1 MEEEEG
7 EEKGQEEEKPVKHAW
22 KTPGN
27 RKEETTEQKAA
38 PAAETQQADA
48 AGPTPASGLSVGPEL
63 QQGTLLPKMS
73 LLLWV
78 SEMVCLGSRRCM
90 GFESAGD

>member
-1 MEEEEG
+1 MEEGEG

-38 PAAETQQADA
+38 PAAETQQEDA
-48 AGPTPASGLSVGPEL
+48 AGPTPASGLSVGLSTSARDTFATNEL
-63 QQGTLLPKMS
+63 AVVGVRNGVSRKSTLHGL
-73 LLLWV
+73 
-78 SEMVCLGSRRCM
+78 
-90 GFESAGD
+90 